1 MTGTPTHFERD
12 DFLENIWDYRAGQ
25 HVALIGPTQRAGKTT
40 FAFQLLEHTPSWIP
54 AEVLVMKPRDR
65 VVSANAAR
73 LGLRETPVWPPH
85 KKLGDYLSWSG
96 EQPNRYVVWP
106 RHSMDPQRDNE
117 HMYDVFRSAILHR
130 YREGD
135 GITFADE
142 LYGLS
147 VELGLYTETESMLTR
162 GGGMGAGLWYATQKP
177 SGTNRGGISTFAYNS
192 PTWMFLARDPDKRN
206 RERFGEMEVG
216 DPKKI
221 EEWVMGLPKFHW
233 LCINRDG
240 PYFCTVGA

>member
-1 MTGTPTHFERD
+1 MRVTHLERQ
-12 DFLENIWDYRAGQ
+12 DFLENYWDYHPGQ

-40 FAFQLLEHTPSWIP
+40 FAFQLLEHTPDWIP

-65 VVSANAAR
+65 VVSANAQR
-73 LGLRETPVWPPH
+73 LGLREVSTWPPP
-85 KKLGDYLSWSG
+85 KRWGLLSTN
-96 EQPNRYVVWP
+96 ENRHVVWP
-106 RHSMDPQRDNE
+106 KHSFDPQQDNE
-117 HMYDVFRSAILHR
+117 NMHDVFRRAILSR

-135 GITFADE
+135 GICFADE

-147 VELGLYTETESMLTR
+147 VELGLYTETEAMLTR

-177 SGTNRGGISTFAYNS
+177 SGTQKGGISTFAYNS

-216 DPKKI
+216 DPRDI
-221 EEWVMGLPKFHW
+221 ENLTMQLPQYNW

>member
-1 MTGTPTHFERD
+1 MRVMHLERQ
-12 DFLENIWDYRAGQ
+12 DFLENYFDYQPGQ

-40 FAFQLLEHTPSWIP
+40 FAFQLLEHTPSWLP

-73 LGLRETPVWPPH
+73 LGLRETPTWPPQR
-85 KKLGDYLSWSG
+85 KLSDYVNG
-96 EQPNRYVVWP
+96 KPNRYVCWP
-106 RHSMDPQRDNE
+106 RHSGDPVVDND
-117 HMYDVFRSAILHR
+117 HLRDVFRRAVLHR
-130 YREGD
+130 YQAGD
-135 GITFADE
+135 GICFADE

-147 VELGLYTETESMLTR
+147 VELGLYTETEAMLTR

-177 SGTNRGGISTFAYNS
+177 SGTQHGGISTFAYNS

-216 DPKKI
+216 NPREI
-221 EEWVMGLPKFHW
+221 ENLTMNLPQYNW